1 MVWNTNGV
9 VGSAAGRENPS
20 KCSDPKIKCEC

>member
-1 MVWNTNGV
+1 MVWITDGV

-20 KCSDPKIKCEC
+20 KCPDSKAECER